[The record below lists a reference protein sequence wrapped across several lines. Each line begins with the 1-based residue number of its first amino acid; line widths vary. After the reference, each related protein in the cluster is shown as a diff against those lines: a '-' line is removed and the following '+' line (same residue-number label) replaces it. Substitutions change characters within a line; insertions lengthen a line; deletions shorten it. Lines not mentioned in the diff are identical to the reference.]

1 MCSSV
6 VETYVHAL
14 TLPTAQ
20 VTLHNTRDAVIQV
33 YQERKNLAAT
43 LKDTKTVIGRLEL
56 LIGFSVHLCF
66 VFFYLLIFR
75 VRRPVIRVQGATPCL
90 DSTDAACMQVPLM
103 KHIMHCALG
112 TG

>member
-1 MCSSV
+1 MCMLCARWSSSLV
-6 VETYVHAL
+6 WAIP

-75 VRRPVIRVQGATPCL
+75 VQRPSPCMQGGMPCL
-90 DSTDAACMQVPLM
+90 DSC
-103 KHIMHCALG
+103 
-112 TG
+112 